1 MKLKVQK
8 QGTEEVEVELPFY
21 YAHYLDHSTSYGRV
35 SEDRYL
41 TVHENDEDLGFE
53 IEERIEHPNMST
65 CYLKH
70 LSDKD
75 TFDSALER
83 AQKWVASL

>member
-8 QGTEEVEVELPFY
+8 QVTEEVEVELPFY
-21 YAHYLDHSTSYGRV
+21 YVHYLDRSTIYGRV
-35 SEDRYL
+35 GEDHCL
-41 TVHENDEDLGFE
+41 TVHENDSDFGFE
-53 IEERIEHPNMST
+53 IEKEWVHPNTYT